1 MSGRQIAVIGFKG
14 CGKSTAGK
22 LLAARLGRPFT
33 DTDEILEAIYKEKT
47 GQALSF
53 REIYVKNGRAHFEE
67 LETEAIR
74 RALDGEGRVISFGGG
89 SLMTMD
95 AKGIDAGGA
104 AFVYLTASPN
114 VLFDRIIANGIP
126 AFFSSVNPRDSFNQ
140 LLEKRRP
147 IYERYA
153 TITVDNSFLSPE
165 DTAGEMARELR
176 EKGIV

>member
-1 MSGRQIAVIGFKG
+1 MKATQIAIIGFKG

-33 DTDEILEAIYKEKT
+33 DTDDILEEIYKEKS

-53 REIYVKNGRAHFEE
+53 REIYVKHGRAYFED

-95 AKGIDAGGA
+95 AKGIGVNDTV
-104 AFVYLTASPN
+104 FIYLTASPD

-126 AFFSSVNPRDSFNQ
+126 AFFSSANPRDSFNQ

-153 TITVDNSFLSPE
+153 TITVDNSFFSPE
-165 DTAGEMARELR
+165 DTAGEMARELK
-176 EKGIV
+176 EKGIM